1 MGWARSQRSAT
12 RRERGG
18 LGTSVWDGVYFHRPR
33 SAFSASDLTSKAL
46 NLSSTSR
53 RWRGQCIFTTL
64 PFHADKQQRPTEQ
77 WCLRWCPHTLS
88 PPLSA
93 LAPDR
98 SCRRGPWHRTPLGI
112 HARDLPP
119 GRLGETGC
127 VRITS
132 SIFLGRKKSKLHE
145 EKYRP
150 LQLGETKGSRFS

>member
-1 MGWARSQRSAT
+1 MAGGRTELVGWARSQRSAT

-46 NLSSTSR
+46 NPSSTSR

-77 WCLRWCPHTLS
+77 WCPRWCPHTLS

-98 SCRRGPWHRTPLGI
+98 SRRRGPWHPTPLGI
-112 HARDLPP
+112 HARDPP
-119 GRLGETGC
+119 TRPTWGDRMRPNYIEHLLWE
-127 VRITS
+127 
-132 SIFLGRKKSKLHE
+132 KKVQT
-145 EKYRP
+145 P
-150 LQLGETKGSRFS
+150 